1 MVLSTRKK
9 LGIMYGN
16 RYYRD
21 TVMIILPHIQIS
33 NHLHCMPETNTLYVS
48 YTSKQKKMRKHKNRR
63 SCKSK
68 D

>member
-21 TVMIILPHIQIS
+21 TVMIISPHIQIS
-33 NHLHCMPETNTLYVS
+33 NHLHCMPETNMLYVS
-48 YTSKQKKMRKHKNRR
+48 YTSKKKR
-63 SCKSK
+63 
-68 D
+68 